1 MCLGDLCN
9 SLNDLDQFHYK
20 EVIENIPDDF
30 TTTTAA
36 PCLAIMNSTQPARN
50 QAAGYTG
57 WNCWMIDRISNCLCI
72 MQNIFL
78 IWLLS

>member
-36 PCLAIMNSTQPARN
+36 PCIV
-50 QAAGYTG
+50 TG
-57 WNCWMIDRISNCLCI
+57 RDLTDSNHLR
-72 MQNIFL
+72 
-78 IWLLS
+78 

>member
-36 PCLAIMNSTQPARN
+36 PCLATGQGSTDTVSVIPDLS
-50 QAAGYTG
+50 QAA
-57 WNCWMIDRISNCLCI
+57 
-72 MQNIFL
+72 
-78 IWLLS
+78 WLT